1 MLDHFYY
8 VAVYYEGDS
17 CMLRLTFRSLGLFTI
32 ALILAA
38 CGKVNNDTKAA
49 LPTDFQVG
57 KDYQIISHSPIIPK
71 SEPKELVEVK
81 EFFNY
86 ACPACY
92 HFDPLL
98 EKWLA
103 KKPAYV
109 KFERIPVIFQ
119 PSWRSLARAYYI
131 AKMLGVE
138 KQLTP
143 AIFKAIHVEG
153 QDLSDP
159 KLQEA
164 FFIKQGVKQQEFE
177 SMASFS
183 PGIEA
188 QLLRSDTLMQ
198 EDQILAA
205 PTLVIDNRYKVDPS
219 LVGGD
224 PDRFLRVVDYLI
236 EKVRKG
242 EE

>member
-1 MLDHFYY
+1 MLK
-8 VAVYYEGDS
+8 
-17 CMLRLTFRSLGLFTI
+17 LTFRSLGLM
-32 ALILAA
+32 ALAILLVA
-38 CGKVNNDTKAA
+38 CGKTNNDPKM
-49 LPTDFQVG
+49 PPIDFQAG
-57 KDYQIISHSPIIPK
+57 KDYQVISSSQIVPK
-71 SEPKELVEVK
+71 SGPKNVVEVK
-81 EFFNY
+81 EFFSY

-92 HFDPLL
+92 HFEPIL

-109 KFERIPVIFQ
+109 KFERIPIIFQ
-119 PSWRSLARAYYI
+119 PGWRSLARAYYI
-131 AKMLGVE
+131 AQMLGVE
-138 KQLTP
+138 RQLTP

-164 FFIKQGVKQQEFE
+164 FFIKYGVKQQEFE

-183 PGIEA
+183 PGIDA
-188 QLLRSDTLMQ
+188 QLLRSNTLMQ
-198 EDQILAA
+198 DDQILAA

-219 LVGGD
+219 LVSGD
-224 PDRFLRVVDYLI
+224 PVRFLQVTDYLI

-242 EE
+242 DD

>member
-1 MLDHFYY
+1 MLAHFFHFD
-8 VAVYYEGDS
+8 VLNKEGR
-17 CMLRLTFRSLGLFTI
+17 MIKLTFRGLCLLVLSI
-32 ALILAA
+32 MLVA
-38 CGKVNNDTKAA
+38 CGKVNNGLKTAS
-49 LPTDFQVG
+49 PTNFQAG
-57 KDYQIISHSPIIPK
+57 KDYQLISHSQITPQSSP
-71 SEPKELVEVK
+71 ETVVEVK

-92 HFDPLL
+92 HFEPAL

-103 KKPAYV
+103 EKPAYV
-109 KFERIPVIFQ
+109 KFERIPIIFQ

-138 KQLTP
+138 KRLTP
-143 AIFKAIHVEG
+143 AIFKAIHVDG

-164 FFIKQGVKQQEFE
+164 FFIKQGVTQQEFE

-183 PGIEA
+183 PGIDA

-198 EDQILAA
+198 EYKIFTA

-224 PDRFLRVVDYLI
+224 PARFLQVTDYLI

-242 EE
+242 GN

>member
-1 MLDHFYY
+1 MLK
-8 VAVYYEGDS
+8 
-17 CMLRLTFRSLGLFTI
+17 LTFRSLGLMTL
-32 ALILAA
+32 AILLVA
-38 CGKVNNDTKAA
+38 CGKTNNDPKMLPIDFKA
-49 LPTDFQVG
+49 G
-57 KDYQIISHSPIIPK
+57 KDYQVISSSQIVPK
-71 SEPKELVEVK
+71 SGPKNVVEVK
-81 EFFNY
+81 EFFSY

-92 HFDPLL
+92 HFEPIL

-109 KFERIPVIFQ
+109 KFERIPIIFQ
-119 PSWRSLARAYYI
+119 PAWRSLARAYYI
-131 AKMLGVE
+131 AQMLGVE

-164 FFIKQGVKQQEFE
+164 FFIKCGVKQQEFE

-183 PGIEA
+183 PGIDA
-188 QLLRSDTLMQ
+188 QLLRSNTLMQ
-198 EDQILAA
+198 DDQILAA
-205 PTLVIDNRYKVDPS
+205 PTLVIENRYKVDPS
-219 LVGGD
+219 LVSGD
-224 PDRFLRVVDYLI
+224 PVRFLQVTDYLI

-242 EE
+242 DD

>member
-1 MLDHFYY
+1 MVKFT
-8 VAVYYEGDS
+8 V
-17 CMLRLTFRSLGLFTI
+17 RSLGL
-32 ALILAA
+32 LVLCGLLLA
-38 CGKVNNDTKAA
+38 CGKTSDNSKATG
-49 LPTDFQVG
+49 PVDFQAG
-57 KDYQIISHSPIIPK
+57 RDYQVISESEIIPRVG
-71 SEPKELVEVK
+71 PKEIVQVK

-92 HFDPLL
+92 HFEPSL

-109 KFERIPVIFQ
+109 KFERIPIVFQ
-119 PSWRSLARAYYI
+119 AGWRSLARAYYI
-131 AKMLGVE
+131 AQMLGVE

-143 AIFKAIHVEG
+143 SIFKAIHVDK

-159 KLQEA
+159 ELQEA
-164 FFIKQGVKQQEFE
+164 FFIKQGVKKQDFE

-183 PGIEA
+183 PGIDA

-198 EDQILAA
+198 ANKIAAA
-205 PTLVIDNRYKVDPS
+205 PSLVVDNRYKVDPR
-219 LVGGD
+219 LAGGD
-224 PDRFLRVVDYLI
+224 PVRFLQIVDYLV

-242 EE
+242 DN

>member
-1 MLDHFYY
+1 MFKLI
-8 VAVYYEGDS
+8 
-17 CMLRLTFRSLGLFTI
+17 FRSLGFLTLSLVFV
-32 ALILAA
+32 A
-38 CGKVNNDTKAA
+38 CGKVNTDTKEA
-49 LPTDFQVG
+49 LAVDFEAG
-57 KDYQIISHSPIIPK
+57 RDYQVISRSQIIPQ
-71 SEPKELVEVK
+71 SGPKEVVEVA

-92 HFDPLL
+92 HFDSVL

-109 KFERIPVIFQ
+109 KFERIPIIFQ

-143 AIFKAIHVEG
+143 AIFKAIHVEN

-164 FFIKQGVKQQEFE
+164 FFIKQGVTQRAFE

-183 PGIEA
+183 PGIGA
-188 QLLRSDTLMQ
+188 QLLRSDTLMRA
-198 EDQILAA
+198 DQITAA
-205 PTLVIDNRYKVDPS
+205 PTLVVDSRYKVDPG
-219 LVGGD
+219 LVAGD
-224 PDRFLRVVDYLI
+224 PTRFLKVVDYLI

-242 EE
+242 ED

>member
-1 MLDHFYY
+1 MLGHFYCSMSFKR
-8 VAVYYEGDS
+8 GR
-17 CMLRLTFRSLGLFTI
+17 MFKLTIRSLVL
-32 ALILAA
+32 LILSTLLVA
-38 CGKVNNDTKAA
+38 CGKMSHDKPAF
-49 LPTDFQVG
+49 PTDFQVG
-57 KDYQIISHSPIIPK
+57 RDYQVISSSQIIPK
-71 SEPKELVEVK
+71 VGPKEVVEVK

-92 HFDPLL
+92 HFEPIL

-109 KFERIPVIFQ
+109 KFERIPIIFE

-131 AKMLGVE
+131 AQMLGVE

-143 AIFKAIHVEG
+143 ALFKAIHVDK

-164 FFIKQGVKQQEFE
+164 FFIKEGVKQQEFE

-183 PGIEA
+183 PGIDA

-198 EDQILAA
+198 EDKIVAA
-205 PTLVIDNRYKVDPS
+205 PTLVVDNRYKVDPS

-224 PDRFLRVVDYLI
+224 PVRFLQVVDYLI

-242 EE
+242 ED

>member
-1 MLDHFYY
+1 MLK
-8 VAVYYEGDS
+8 
-17 CMLRLTFRSLGLFTI
+17 LTFRFLWL
-32 ALILAA
+32 LILPVMLVA
-38 CGKVNNDTKAA
+38 CGKVDHGSKAVA
-49 LPTDFQVG
+49 PTNFQAG
-57 KDYQIISHSPIIPK
+57 KDYLLIPNSKIIPQLGP
-71 SEPKELVEVK
+71 ETVVEVK
-81 EFFNY
+81 EFFSY
-86 ACPACY
+86 ACAACY
-92 HFDPLL
+92 HFEPVL

-103 KKPAYV
+103 EKPAYV
-109 KFERIPVIFQ
+109 QFERIPIIFQ
-119 PSWRSLARAYYI
+119 PAWKNLARAFYV

-143 AIFKAIHVEG
+143 AIFKTIHVDG

-164 FFIKQGVKQQEFE
+164 FFIKQGVTQQDFE
-177 SMASFS
+177 NMASFS

-198 EDQILAA
+198 EDKILAA

-224 PDRFLRVVDYLI
+224 SDRFLQVTNYLI
-236 EKVRKG
+236 EKAKKG
-242 EE
+242 EA

>member
-1 MLDHFYY
+1 M
-8 VAVYYEGDS
+8 G
-17 CMLRLTFRSLGLFTI
+17 
-32 ALILAA
+32 
-38 CGKVNNDTKAA
+38 NDTK
-49 LPTDFQVG
+49 PTTPIDFKAG
-57 KDYQIISHSPIIPK
+57 KDYQVISRSQIIPK
-71 SEPKELVEVK
+71 VGPKKVVEVK

-92 HFDPLL
+92 HFEPLL
-98 EKWLA
+98 AKWLA

-109 KFERIPVIFQ
+109 KFERIPIVFQ
-119 PSWRSLARAYYI
+119 PGWQSLARAYYI
-131 AKMLGVE
+131 AQMLGIE

-153 QDLSDP
+153 QNLSDP

-164 FFIKQGVKQQEFE
+164 FFIKEGVKQQEFE

-183 PGIEA
+183 PGIDA

-198 EDQILAA
+198 EDKIDAA
-205 PTLVIDNRYKVDPS
+205 PTLVVDNRYKIDPS

-224 PDRFLRVVDYLI
+224 PARFLQVVDYLI

-242 EE
+242 ED

>member
-1 MLDHFYY
+1 MF
-8 VAVYYEGDS
+8 
-17 CMLRLTFRSLGLFTI
+17 RLTLPKLGL
-32 ALILAA
+32 LVLSVLLVA
-38 CGKVNNDTKAA
+38 CGKINSNTKTAS
-49 LPTDFQVG
+49 PTDFQAG
-57 KDYQIISHSPIIPK
+57 KDYQVIAHSQIIPK
-71 SEPKELVEVK
+71 AGPKAVVEVK
-81 EFFNY
+81 EFFSY

-92 HFDPLL
+92 RFEPIL

-103 KKPAYV
+103 KKPTYV
-109 KFERIPVIFQ
+109 KFERVPLIFQ
-119 PSWRSLARAYYI
+119 PGWRSLARAYYI

-153 QDLSDP
+153 QNLADP
-159 KLQEA
+159 KAQEA

-183 PGIEA
+183 PGIDA
-188 QLLRSDTLMQ
+188 QLLRGDTLAQ
-198 EDQILAA
+198 EDQIMAA

-219 LVGGD
+219 LVNGD
-224 PDRFLRVVDYLI
+224 PGRFLHVVDYLI

-242 EE
+242 EA

>member
-1 MLDHFYY
+1 MIK
-8 VAVYYEGDS
+8 
-17 CMLRLTFRSLGLFTI
+17 MTFRGLGL
-32 ALILAA
+32 LILSILLVA
-38 CGKVNNDTKAA
+38 CGKVSNDSQKS
-49 LPTDFQVG
+49 LPTDFHAG
-57 KDYQIISHSPIIPK
+57 KDYQVISTSEIIPQ
-71 SEPKELVEVK
+71 SSPKEIVEVK
-81 EFFNY
+81 EFFSY
-86 ACPACY
+86 GCPACY
-92 HFDPLL
+92 HFEAIL

-103 KKPAYV
+103 QKPAYV
-109 KFERIPVIFQ
+109 KFERIPIIFQ
-119 PSWRSLARAYYI
+119 PGWRSLARAYYI

-138 KQLTP
+138 KKLTP

-159 KLQEA
+159 KLQET
-164 FFIKQGVKQQEFE
+164 FFIKQGVNSKEFE

-183 PGIEA
+183 PGIDA

-219 LVGGD
+219 LVSGD
-224 PDRFLRVVDYLI
+224 PTRFLKVTDFLI

-242 EE
+242 DN